1 MSIRSSASERVA
13 RVVLLVV
20 AVFFAIAAAFAL
32 LIATILLFPGSA
44 LDGVWAMKAGSRA
57 GFVALGGWGIVLMI
71 VLAIVLIVTVVGIVQ
86 RRPWSRWV
94 AFALLVINVVP
105 DAVQG
110 FAGNVAIFL
119 PISIAAVFAVYLAL
133 PVTGRACRPRKNIPI
148 EQN

>member
-71 VLAIVLIVTVVGIVQ
+71 VLAIVLIVTVVGIV
-86 RRPWSRWV
+86 
-94 AFALLVINVVP
+94 INVVP